1 MATKFYK
8 CARCGNVIVK
18 MVDSGVPV
26 VCCGEQMKELM
37 ANTVEASVEKHLPHV
52 TQCADGMLKIEI
64 GSEHHPMSKEHN
76 ILFIYVETA
85 KGGIFVNLKNEPV
98 AEVCVGND
106 KPVAVYG
113 YCNLHGLWK
122 KDL

>member
-76 ILFIYVETA
+76 ILSHVSRYLSF
-85 KGGIFVNLKNEPV
+85 PV
-98 AEVCVGND
+98 RDSDGT
-106 KPVAVYG
+106 KMKVY
-113 YCNLHGLWK
+113 LL
-122 KDL
+122 LLS